1 MFINLIEFKKLLKNA
16 YKGGG
21 LIVGR
26 LEEDMILTNGSGTW
40 GVQVEAECVPNKLK
54 GALVELIGDL
64 PEYGEVCRYSPEGIQ
79 TELNLGRFDF
89 KGLWKAAKDYA
100 VQAPFFLQ
108 EKWDEYALLQL
119 HSTMEMRMVPREFID
134 LISGKDLD
142 HEIEEMPGRPSV
154 RDDFVIWKNGIMAFW
169 TKFERPREETEKIIL
184 PRLSF
189 LDCFGEE
196 PKLLQE
202 DVPDKEEG

>member
-26 LEEDMILTNGSGTW
+26 LEEDMVLTNGSGTW

-89 KGLWKAAKDYA
+89 KGLGR
-100 VQAPFFLQ
+100 QRRITQ
-108 EKWDEYALLQL
+108 
-119 HSTMEMRMVPREFID
+119 PRPR
-134 LISGKDLD
+134 SSC
-142 HEIEEMPGRPSV
+142 R
-154 RDDFVIWKNGIMAFW
+154 KNGASMLCCSYIAPW
-169 TKFERPREETEKIIL
+169 K
-184 PRLSF
+184 
-189 LDCFGEE
+189 
-196 PKLLQE
+196 
-202 DVPDKEEG
+202 

>member
-1 MFINLIEFKKLLKNA
+1 M
-16 YKGGG
+16 
-21 LIVGR
+21 R
-26 LEEDMILTNGSGTW
+26 
-40 GVQVEAECVPNKLK
+40 
-54 GALVELIGDL
+54 
-64 PEYGEVCRYSPEGIQ
+64 YGEVCRYSPEGIQ

-142 HEIEEMPGRPSV
+142 HEIEEMPGRP
-154 RDDFVIWKNGIMAFW
+154 
-169 TKFERPREETEKIIL
+169 
-184 PRLSF
+184 
-189 LDCFGEE
+189 
-196 PKLLQE
+196 
-202 DVPDKEEG
+202 